1 MNASAPK
8 QRLFLKAIGLFSL
21 VRGVNISVLMTA
33 QLLTSLFIFS
43 TAPLAVTLMDLN
55 IWLIVLATGFSVSG
69 GYIVNAFFDEEKDII
84 NRPEKTLLERHISA
98 KTKLGVYFACSI
110 LALLV
115 ASYVSFRAV
124 LFFTSYMLGM
134 FLYSTYLKRT
144 FWFGTLV
151 STLLT
156 VLPFFAITVYYK
168 NFSLEIFVH
177 AAYLYTLVSIREFTK
192 SLYNLSGDLAQ
203 NYKTFPV
210 VWGERKTKQL
220 ISALVGS
227 ALLVIIVLG
236 RYFEL
241 NAMRYYFVLA
251 VVLLPVFLLLLW
263 RFSSKHQFG
272 MLVQFVR
279 IIILLGV
286 ISLPLLRITI

>member
-1 MNASAPK
+1 MNSSAPK
-8 QRLFLKAIGLFSL
+8 QQLFLKAIGLFSL
-21 VRGVNISVLMTA
+21 VRGVNISVLMAA
-33 QLLTSLFIFS
+33 QLLTSLFVFS
-43 TAPLAVTLMDLN
+43 SSALIPTLLDLN
-55 IWLIVLATGFSVSG
+55 IWLIILATGLSVSG

-84 NRPEKTLLERHISA
+84 NRPEKTLLERHITA
-98 KTKLGVYFACSI
+98 KTKLGVYFACSV
-110 LALLV
+110 LSLLV

-124 LFFTSYMLGM
+124 LFFTAYMLGM

-144 FWFGTLV
+144 LWFGTLV

-177 AAYLYTLVSIREFTK
+177 ATYLYTLVSVREFTK
-192 SLYNLSGDLAQ
+192 SLYNLKGDLAQ

-220 ISALVGS
+220 ISALVGCT
-227 ALLVIIVLG
+227 LLTVVILG
-236 RYFEL
+236 RFFEL
-241 NAMRYYFVLA
+241 NAMRFYFMLSVT
-251 VVLLPVFLLLLW
+251 FLLLFVVFLW
-263 RFSSKHQFG
+263 RCSSKRQFG
-272 MLVQFVR
+272 LLVQFIR
-279 IIILLGV
+279 FIILLGV